1 MKTLRLVWPQ
11 WQGGNRFIYSY
22 GAELLELLIGKD
34 EKNTVYVPLI
44 QDSDDRQIKDGIAF
58 KDSQLKEYKK
68 IYEIIR
74 EKNPESII
82 TLGGDCSI
90 SLPSFRYLLE
100 KYNYNTAILWFDR
113 HGDISVTGETT
124 DFHAMVL
131 ASLLGEGNSDFAD
144 FVTVKASKDRLLH
157 VGVND
162 PGFEFSRKIGSKYE
176 FNNIL
181 PEEFAQ
187 NSDAVLA
194 QLKKMNIRKVMIHL
208 DLDVLDLCNFRS
220 QSSAQP
226 SRFLTRI
233 HEVKPGA
240 SFESISR
247 LINDIGARYDIVGL
261 NIAEYI
267 PWDTIELRKMLRS
280 LPLLSE

>member
-100 KYNYNTAILWFDR
+100 KYNYNAAILWFDR
-113 HGDISVTGETT
+113 HGDISVTGETP

-162 PGFEFSRKIGSKYE
+162 PGFEFSGKLGSK
-176 FNNIL
+176 
-181 PEEFAQ
+181 
-187 NSDAVLA
+187 
-194 QLKKMNIRKVMIHL
+194 
-208 DLDVLDLCNFRS
+208 
-220 QSSAQP
+220 
-226 SRFLTRI
+226 
-233 HEVKPGA
+233 
-240 SFESISR
+240 
-247 LINDIGARYDIVGL
+247 
-261 NIAEYI
+261 
-267 PWDTIELRKMLRS
+267 
-280 LPLLSE
+280 